1 MQLELSLVKGWIVH
15 PSIQK
20 KHWSCSHKKHP
31 RLINAHVGAALQ
43 FEIKLQST
51 KSIPL
56 HQRWSLQWSPVL
68 SCCAAQGSCAKAQGH
83 SMISKSLQYDSDRR
97 EPRAP
102 GLDKLDRSN
111 KKNEKSVVQKDTGM
125 IQNTI
130 LICTR
135 TRGPRL
141 REKTLAAGEKGVW
154 GAQNHHNIKWRPQN
168 FVASWRAHRSVE
180 DTATPLACARRSLQK
195 K

>member
-1 MQLELSLVKGWIVH
+1 
-15 PSIQK
+15 
-20 KHWSCSHKKHP
+20 
-31 RLINAHVGAALQ
+31 
-43 FEIKLQST
+43 
-51 KSIPL
+51 
-56 HQRWSLQWSPVL
+56 
-68 SCCAAQGSCAKAQGH
+68 
-83 SMISKSLQYDSDRR
+83 MISKSLQYDSDRR

-141 REKTLAAGEKGVW
+141 REKTLAAGEKGV
-154 GAQNHHNIKWRPQN
+154 
-168 FVASWRAHRSVE
+168 
-180 DTATPLACARRSLQK
+180 
-195 K
+195 